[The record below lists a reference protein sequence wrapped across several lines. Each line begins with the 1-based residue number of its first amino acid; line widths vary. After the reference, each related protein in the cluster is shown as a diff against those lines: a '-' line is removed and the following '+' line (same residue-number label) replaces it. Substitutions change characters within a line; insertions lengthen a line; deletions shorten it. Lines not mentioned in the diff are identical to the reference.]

1 MRHLTASQKIAI
13 LENRVA
19 QLEKQ
24 ALLTEFISDLLNKIK
39 NIPANLVKRIFNAL
53 KDVGS
58 SIELLAGRFYSKKGF
73 VKSLS
78 TQLELRIQDAFY
90 GAFSTH
96 RDLPEISSF
105 DTRDPIRSKFAVRV
119 EGRVVVMN
127 LHEMADHFGGVLG
140 KNIKASFLSWESD
153 FQSFLDLHNGRPSR
167 KLEERI
173 ADNILESIKQSS
185 KLLYRLIKT
194 VLSVFSL
201 KFAVLMVKVAWWDGL
216 SALVMAKMMGGVE
229 GLNTAA
235 SKAFMDQYNNF
246 KKPMIQASIIPVILN
261 LVEKAFIKWEVNT
274 DYFDNR
280 RQAGAYP
287 NIRTTITR
295 LKRCY

>member
-1 MRHLTASQKIAI
+1 
-13 LENRVA
+13 
-19 QLEKQ
+19 
-24 ALLTEFISDLLNKIK
+24 
-39 NIPANLVKRIFNAL
+39 
-53 KDVGS
+53 
-58 SIELLAGRFYSKKGF
+58 
-73 VKSLS
+73 
-78 TQLELRIQDAFY
+78 
-90 GAFSTH
+90 
-96 RDLPEISSF
+96 
-105 DTRDPIRSKFAVRV
+105 
-119 EGRVVVMN
+119 MN

-153 FQSFLDLHNGRPSR
+153 FQSFLDLHNGKPNR

-235 SKAFMDQYNNF
+235 SKAFMDQYNKF
-246 KKPMIQASIIPVILN
+246 KTPMIQASIIPVILN

-274 DYFDNR
+274 DYFDSR

-295 LKRCY
+295 LNRCY